1 MPLSKRRSGCPI
13 SLSLDLLGDK
23 WSLLIVR
30 DIMFLQRC
38 TYSDFLAAKEKIA
51 TNILNDRLQLLT
63 SAKIVRRT
71 KGAEDG
77 RKVIYS
83 LTEKGMD
90 LMPALLALI
99 EWGEKYHRGVS
110 YPKHLIQAAVRVRE
124 ARST

>member
-1 MPLSKRRSGCPI
+1 MPFSKRRSGCPI

-38 TYSDFLAAKEKIA
+38 TYSDFLSAKEKIA
-51 TNILNDRLQLLT
+51 TNILNDRLRLLT
-63 SAKIVRRT
+63 SANIVRRR
-71 KGAEDG
+71 KGTEDG

-99 EWGEKYHRGVS
+99 DWGEKYHREVS
-110 YPKHLIQAAVRVRE
+110 YPKHLIQAAVRATNR
-124 ARST
+124 